1 MARIS
6 ITTPRLAG
14 AFRLVAVVL
23 ACALA
28 APAAP
33 DQLNAP
39 ELRPAIPAGYEVVVL
54 KPYGVSLVLMGLIEC
69 PELAG
74 AQHVSVGIRSRVIS
88 SSGRPMMS
96 FPRHF
101 NFRITASLRKI
112 VLETHASS
120 VNVFDDPQDL
130 LLKLRFRLKGYHGLE
145 RRAIL
150 PESVEMIGMPA
161 DIPYDERVFRI
172 AVDVGDSA
180 ITDRFV
186 VEVLTP
192 EGEVLTHFPFT
203 VL

>member
-1 MARIS
+1 M
-6 ITTPRLAG
+6 
-14 AFRLVAVVL
+14 AVVL
-23 ACALA
+23 ACTLA

-33 DQLNAP
+33 DQP
-39 ELRPAIPAGYEVVVL
+39 ELRPAIPAGYEVIVL
-54 KPYGVSLVLMGLIEC
+54 KPYGVSVVLMGLIEC

-74 AQHVSVGIRSRVIS
+74 AQHISVGIRSRVITS
-88 SSGRPMMS
+88 NGEPMVS

-112 VLETHASS
+112 ILETRAGSI
-120 VNVFDDPQDL
+120 NVYDDPHDL
-130 LLKLRFRLKGYHGLE
+130 LLKLRFRIKGYHGLE

-172 AVDVGDSA
+172 GVDVGDSA

-192 EGEVLTHFPFT
+192 EGEILTHFPFT